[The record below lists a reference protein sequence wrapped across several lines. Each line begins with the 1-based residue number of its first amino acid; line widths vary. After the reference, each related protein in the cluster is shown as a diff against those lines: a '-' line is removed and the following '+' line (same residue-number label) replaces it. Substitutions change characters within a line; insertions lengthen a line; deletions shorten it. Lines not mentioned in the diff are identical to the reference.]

1 MNTIPQQFVM
11 HSALYGNVIDS
22 SQRIYGK
29 VDNESVIRTIARFKA
44 EEPNA
49 IIHDLYDQI
58 LSAMR

>member
-11 HSALYGNVIDS
+11 HSALYANVVDG
-22 SQRIYGK
+22 SQRLFGK
-29 VDNESVIRTIARFKA
+29 VDNESVIRTIDRFKA
-44 EEPNA
+44 AETNE